1 MLSITKNIIKVYAD
15 QIYPECD
22 ESSGMPNCQTGR
34 WVTPLVMAMYLL
46 VANILLINLLI
57 AVFNNIFNDINAIS
71 HQVFIKQQYVFNKIL
86 YSRGDQ
92 PVASLIPVKYS
103 TFLVL

>member
-1 MLSITKNIIKVYAD
+1 M
-15 QIYPECD
+15 EH
-22 ESSGMPNCQTGR
+22 CQTGR

-71 HQVFIKQQYVFNKIL
+71 HQVINKLKPIL
-86 YSRGDQ
+86 KFKKKKI
-92 PVASLIPVKYS
+92 SLFYHTLCGIYIN
-103 TFLVL
+103 

>member
-1 MLSITKNIIKVYAD
+1 MYAD

-22 ESSGMPNCQTGR
+22 ESQGMEHCQTGR
-34 WVTPLVMAMYLL
+34 WITPLVMAMYLL

-71 HQVFIKQQYVFNKIL
+71 HQVIRNNLKKIHIIHNIIVKFIY
-86 YSRGDQ
+86 
-92 PVASLIPVKYS
+92 
-103 TFLVL
+103 

>member
-1 MLSITKNIIKVYAD
+1 
-15 QIYPECD
+15 
-22 ESSGMPNCQTGR
+22 MPDCQTGR

-71 HQVFIKQQYVFNKIL
+71 HQVI
-86 YSRGDQ
+86 
-92 PVASLIPVKYS
+92 VK
-103 TFLVL
+103 

>member
-1 MLSITKNIIKVYAD
+1 MYAD

-22 ESSGMPNCQTGR
+22 ESIGMPHCQTGR
-34 WVTPLVMAMYLL
+34 WITPLVMAMYLL

-71 HQVFIKQQYVFNKIL
+71 HQVILIFTIINKQ
-86 YSRGDQ
+86 
-92 PVASLIPVKYS
+92 
-103 TFLVL
+103 

>member
-1 MLSITKNIIKVYAD
+1 MYAD

-22 ESSGMPNCQTGR
+22 ESDGMQHCQTGR
-34 WVTPLVMAMYLL
+34 WVTPLVMAVYLL

-71 HQVFIKQQYVFNKIL
+71 HQVIVTI
-86 YSRGDQ
+86 
-92 PVASLIPVKYS
+92 
-103 TFLVL
+103 

>member
-1 MLSITKNIIKVYAD
+1 MYAD

-22 ESSGMPNCQTGR
+22 ESSGMTSCQTGR

-46 VANILLINLLI
+46 IANILLINLLI

-71 HQVFIKQQYVFNKIL
+71 HQVNNGQY
-86 YSRGDQ
+86 
-92 PVASLIPVKYS
+92 
-103 TFLVL
+103 